1 MRKVYDK
8 NHVLYRNQAFQA
20 AKDLHYGD
28 EVLKQICNA
37 KTNNEIEHIMVNAR
51 THHFNYVY

>member
-8 NHVLYRNQAFQA
+8 NHVLYRSQAFQA

-28 EVLKQICNA
+28 DVLKQICNA

-51 THHFNYVY
+51 THHFGYVY